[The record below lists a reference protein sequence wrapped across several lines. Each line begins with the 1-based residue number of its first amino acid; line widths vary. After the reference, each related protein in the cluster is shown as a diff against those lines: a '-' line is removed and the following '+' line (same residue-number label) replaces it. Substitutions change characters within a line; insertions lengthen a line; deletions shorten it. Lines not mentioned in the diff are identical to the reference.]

1 MKQFE
6 NFNILKNYH
15 WNRILNYFFI
25 LKFQSFEM
33 IVLLKYKKKKKKI
46 KKKFTKK
53 KKIFTFIKVFSH
65 LKISTSCKLLLMK
78 QSKEQIYHCIHV
90 KWNCNLFL
98 HFLLQ

>member
-25 LKFQSFEM
+25 RKFQSFEM
-33 IVLLKYKKKKKKI
+33 IVLLKYKKKKKI

-53 KKIFTFIKVFSH
+53 KK
-65 LKISTSCKLLLMK
+65 
-78 QSKEQIYHCIHV
+78 
-90 KWNCNLFL
+90 FL
-98 HFLLQ
+98 HL